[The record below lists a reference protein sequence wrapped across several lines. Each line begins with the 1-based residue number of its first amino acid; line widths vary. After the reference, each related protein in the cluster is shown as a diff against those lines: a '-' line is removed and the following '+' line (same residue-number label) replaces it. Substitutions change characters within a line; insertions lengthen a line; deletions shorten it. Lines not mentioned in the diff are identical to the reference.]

1 MNRDLSL
8 TASAARFQRREYGKP
23 GSGCG
28 SWGGGR
34 GGPVQPSLL
43 LIALCDEEA
52 SAV

>member
-34 GGPVQPSLL
+34 GGPVDS
-43 LIALCDEEA
+43 EA
-52 SAV
+52 GSAVGVEV